1 MGRELSQVESF
12 TEHRG
17 RGTGQLCSK
26 VAQQRQN
33 HPRKKALQPQPG
45 GGVRASLPA
54 PLPSPDHPKFCPGPA
69 SRPQE
74 WSFLPFPMAEPV
86 WDFLIQVK
94 ANPVLLLLDTSVLC
108 SGQSSGPETSES
120 PAAPSHICPRAPWI
134 WRHGCP
140 ETQRNRLRSCS
151 APACSG
157 YWVFSYFR
165 YLISL
170 PGSGNV
176 SRSLMRYFP
185 MAFRTRSRQR

>member
-1 MGRELSQVESF
+1 MQHLLYLRKPSGPEVSHPAPLGHSFGERTESSGEF
-12 TEHRG
+12 HRARG
-17 RGTGQLCSK
+17 GGGTGQLGSE

-33 HPRKKALQPQPG
+33 PPRKKALQPQPG

-86 WDFLIQVK
+86 WDLLIQVK

-120 PAAPSHICPRAPWI
+120 PAAPSRICPWVPWI
-134 WRHGCP
+134 WGHHCP
-140 ETQRNRLRSCS
+140 ETQ
-151 APACSG
+151 
-157 YWVFSYFR
+157 
-165 YLISL
+165 
-170 PGSGNV
+170 
-176 SRSLMRYFP
+176 
-185 MAFRTRSRQR
+185 